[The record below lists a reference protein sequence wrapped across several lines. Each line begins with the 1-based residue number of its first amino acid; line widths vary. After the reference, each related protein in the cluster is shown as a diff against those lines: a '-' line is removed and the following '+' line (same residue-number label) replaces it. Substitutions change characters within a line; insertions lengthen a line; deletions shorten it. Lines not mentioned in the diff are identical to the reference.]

1 MQDNE
6 EELRINSEIIWNF
19 DDVNKELISAYP
31 NGKSITECLVTIDG
45 LYTWE
50 IEFFPNGKDLESLN
64 HLYLPRQNSSSVFP
78 SRQDLKCQV
87 WKKTVLNNIAHGA
100 ETTNKKIF
108 SQKRRHVVQLTTKK
122 LYVTQPIR
130 T

>member
-50 IEFFPNGKDLESLN
+50 IEFFPNGKDMESLN
-64 HLYLPRQNSSSVFP
+64 HLYVS
-78 SRQDLKCQV
+78 LKLKNIKEGVPDDVNAECNYYIINKV
-87 WKKTVLNNIAHGA
+87 SLMKNNWKFN
-100 ETTNKKIF
+100 
-108 SQKRRHVVQLTTKK
+108 
-122 LYVTQPIR
+122 
-130 T
+130 